1 MPQLQTPSKQ
11 KSGTLE
17 RAKEIAPDAA
27 KLVTAAG
34 ITGYTA
40 VKGLNRKFAID
51 DAIAK
56 AAEKAK
62 LADPRFDPTTGK
74 KLPLTSPVRAQQTAD
89 FTQAIKRPVLLQE
102 ATAAVGREKARLAK
116 PSRFSRIK
124 ANLQNIRASMGGGQP
139 APSQAPATLRSA
151 ASNVRP
157 AYKDVRA
164 NMEAAND
171 MRGVRNAVGDMLD
184 VGRRGSSILNSE
196 IHPALTK
203 VADVVKKG
211 GKFGGKVVGYGA
223 LPLSLGMNFLAKK
236 EAESFAQAQAGKS
249 ATGKPLPPTDAQKL
263 AAATKA
269 QKAAPK
275 AAHTPT
281 DTYNIGTKYDSILTE
296 IEKGDYGDN
305 TAQEIWNRLR
315 PELEKNPAFLSAF
328 ENDPAFASARKELG
342 YRKK

>member
-1 MPQLQTPSKQ
+1 MPQGQTKNSSNPSTVEQFKR
-11 KSGTLE
+11 T
-17 RAKEIAPDAA
+17 APDIA
-27 KLVTAAG
+27 KVVTGAG

-40 VKGLNRKFAID
+40 VKGINRKLAID
-51 DAIAK
+51 EAIRQAADK
-56 AAEKAK
+56 AGLK
-62 LADPRFDPTTGK
+62 DPKFDPKTGK
-74 KLPLTSPVRAQQTAD
+74 KLPLISPIRAQQTAD
-89 FTQAIKRPVLLQE
+89 FTQAIKRPVLVQE
-102 ATAAVGREKARLAK
+102 ATAAVGREKGRLSK

-139 APSQAPATLRSA
+139 APAPTPATTRA
-151 ASNVRP
+151 AAANVRP
-157 AYKDVRA
+157 AYKGVRST
-164 NMEAAND
+164 MEAAND
-171 MRGVRNAVGDMLD
+171 MRGVRNAVGDMMD
-184 VGRRGSSILNSE
+184 IGKRGPSILNSE
-196 IHPALTK
+196 LHPSLTK

-236 EAESFAQAQAGKS
+236 EAESFAQAQAGKTP
-249 ATGKPLPPTDAQKL
+249 TGQPLASTAAQAQ

-269 QKAAPK
+269 QKAAVK

-281 DTYNIGTKYDSILTE
+281 DTYNIGRKYDSILTD

-315 PELEKNPAFLSAF
+315 PELEKNPAFLSSF
-328 ENDPAFASARKELG
+328 ENDPAFEKARKELG

>member
-1 MPQLQTPSKQ
+1 MPQGQTKNNSNPSTVEQFKR
-11 KSGTLE
+11 T
-17 RAKEIAPDAA
+17 APDIA
-27 KLVTAAG
+27 KVVTGAG

-40 VKGLNRKFAID
+40 AKGLKRKFAID
-51 DAIAK
+51 EAIAQ
-56 AAEKAK
+56 AADKAK

-74 KLPLTSPVRAQQTAD
+74 KLPLTSPIRAQQTAD
-89 FTQAIKRPVLLQE
+89 FTQAIKRPVLVQE
-102 ATAAVGREKARLAK
+102 AVAAVDREKGRLAK
-116 PSRFSRIK
+116 PSRFSRVK

-139 APSQAPATLRSA
+139 APVSGPATTRAVA
-151 ASNVRP
+151 ANIRP
-157 AYKDVRA
+157 AYKGVKA
-164 NMEAAND
+164 SMEAAND
-171 MRGVRNAVGDMLD
+171 MRGVRNAVADMMD
-184 VGRRGSSILNSE
+184 VGRRGPSILNSE
-196 IHPALTK
+196 LHPSLTK

-236 EAESFAQAQAGKS
+236 EAESFAQAQAGK
-249 ATGKPLPPTDAQKL
+249 APTGQPLNPTPSQAQ
-263 AAATKA
+263 AAAAKA
-269 QKAAPK
+269 QKASQK

-281 DTYNIGTKYDSILTE
+281 DTYNIGTTYDKILTE

-305 TAQEIWNRLR
+305 AAQEIWNRLR